1 MTQTKLKIL
10 DLSRECVL
18 FTGTLTGYTR
28 SEAQKLVIDSG
39 GKVLNYC
46 SAAVTLLVVG
56 VIDKGL
62 FEKLTTHKLTWALK
76 HEVRIIGETE
86 FRQLINPSY

>member
-1 MTQTKLKIL
+1 MHTKLKVF
-10 DLSRECVL
+10 DLRNECVL

-28 SEAQKLVIDSG
+28 YEAQQLVIDSG

-46 SAAVTLLVVG
+46 STAVTLLVVG

-62 FEKLTTHKLTWALK
+62 FEELTTHKLTWALK

-86 FRQLINPSY
+86 FHQLINPSH